1 MVETWANKRPKLTAN
16 PTLDF
21 ATADKDQV
29 METDKSEALA
39 EGQAEAA
46 NDKEDDAAEL
56 QKLLRASVRSAP
68 ANENKDTE

>member
-56 QKLLRASVRSAP
+56 
-68 ANENKDTE
+68 